1 MDTCVDKKGGVM
13 WGELACG
20 VARGLY
26 SYMPES
32 EQKRAASAGWGDEIS
47 SLVVLACSA
56 TLSFEEC
63 IK

>member
-1 MDTCVDKKGGVM
+1 MHTCVDKKGGVM

-26 SYMPES
+26 SYVPES

-47 SLVVLACSA
+47 SLVVL
-56 TLSFEEC
+56 
-63 IK
+63 